1 MIRRPV
7 PLRLDD
13 QQSRAEQGPTEHVLD
28 QVREALNDV
37 AGSASEVAGTVYSHG
52 ERYARQ
58 VGEQYPQAQHY
69 ARDARRLVTRH
80 TTGNP
85 LLSLF
90 VAGAIGYALAWM
102 IHGERRNRDRHVPDY
117 ARTRH
122 GYASQGDA

>member
-1 MIRRPV
+1 MRGKLANSTLKLSIMLV
-7 PLRLDD
+7 
-13 QQSRAEQGPTEHVLD
+13 T
-28 QVREALNDV
+28 
-37 AGSASEVAGTVYSHG
+37 
-52 ERYARQ
+52 
-58 VGEQYPQAQHY
+58 AQ
-69 ARDARRLVTRH
+69 RLVTRH